1 MHFNKILENLPDDY
15 EATLGILQDNFT
27 DESIVAVLSCD
38 SVREANRTML
48 NTLVETV
55 HSTEDV
61 LELCEQLE
69 KINGPADLFDTL
81 MLMKQGACGL
91 CTNVAI
97 Y

>member
-27 DESIVAVLSCD
+27 DESIAAVLSCD
-38 SVREANRTML
+38 SVREANKTIL

-81 MLMKQGACGL
+81 MLIKQGGDYVQI
-91 CTNVAI
+91 NVAI

>member
-1 MHFNKILENLPDDY
+1 MNLTQVQFNKILENLPDDY

-27 DESIVAVLSCD
+27 DESIAAVLSCD

-55 HSTEDV
+55 HGTEDV

-69 KINGPADLFDTL
+69 KINGSADLFDTL
-81 MLMKQGACGL
+81 MLMKQG
-91 CTNVAI
+91 V
-97 Y
+97 YYVQM